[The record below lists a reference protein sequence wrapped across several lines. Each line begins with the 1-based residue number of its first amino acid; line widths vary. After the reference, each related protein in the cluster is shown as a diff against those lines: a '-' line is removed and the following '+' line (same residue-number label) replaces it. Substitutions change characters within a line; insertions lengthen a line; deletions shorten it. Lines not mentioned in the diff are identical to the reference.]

1 MYAAQ
6 HHYVA
11 PEWAQT
17 HRRLGASK
25 TGQSHVRGQDDLGLL
40 RQGVRVVMERPSYGL
55 HLDGDDL
62 QEGWSDP
69 QQSDP
74 DDINPDGLDRNARG
88 VWKAGRIRY

>member
-11 PEWAQT
+11 PEWAQA
-17 HRRLGASK
+17 HGHLGASK
-25 TGQSHVRGQDDLGLL
+25 TGQSHVRGHDDLGLL

-62 QEGWSDP
+62 GEGWSVT
-69 QQSDP
+69 QQPDP
-74 DDINPDGLDRNARG
+74 DDINPDGTKPNARG